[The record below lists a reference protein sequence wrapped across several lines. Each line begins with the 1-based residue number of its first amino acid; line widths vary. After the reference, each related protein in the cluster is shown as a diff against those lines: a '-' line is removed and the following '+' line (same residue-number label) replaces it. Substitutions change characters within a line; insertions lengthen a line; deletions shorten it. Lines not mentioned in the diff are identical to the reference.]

1 MIGAILMGISTTVAR
16 KVAIALDLASDPG
29 SPWRLGA
36 ELAQMLAVPAL
47 LVTVLVRNPL
57 MARLDE
63 ERERRLRTEARDEL
77 LAFARRIEGVEVSDA
92 LALTAASPAR
102 ALQELTERADVAAI
116 VVGSTARER
125 RPRILAGSVVQR
137 LVSGAACPVAVA
149 PHGYDDARPAPPRVG
164 VAFDA
169 SPESVQALEAGSAL
183 ARRAGA
189 ALRVITASPLWMI
202 DELPDPRREALAG
215 RAEMELRAAHDA
227 AVVAHGG
234 EGAFVAGEPAQVLA
248 EHSADLG
255 LLVTGSRGYGPLG
268 AVLVG
273 STTFELLRSAAC
285 PLLILPRGRDL
296 LAGS

>member
-1 MIGAILMGISTTVAR
+1 MADVDP
-16 KVAIALDLASDPG
+16 KVVIALDLASDPA
-29 SPWRLGA
+29 SPLRLGV
-36 ELAQMLAVPAL
+36 ELAQMLSGPVV
-47 LVTVLVRNPL
+47 LVTVLVKNPFL
-57 MARLDE
+57 SRVDDDREHRL
-63 ERERRLRTEARDEL
+63 RDEL
-77 LAFARRIEGVEVSDA
+77 VAVGRTVDEVEVSDA
-92 LALTAASPAR
+92 SVLTAASPAR
-102 ALQELTERADVAAI
+102 ALQELTERGDIAAI

-125 RPRILAGSVVQR
+125 RRRILAGSVVQR

-149 PHGYDDARPAPPRVG
+149 PHGYDDAVPAPPLVG

-189 ALRVITASPLWMI
+189 ALRVITANPLWMI

-273 STTFELLRSAAC
+273 STTYELLRSAAC
-285 PLLILPRGRDL
+285 PLLILPRGREL
-296 LAGS
+296 LPGS

>member
-1 MIGAILMGISTTVAR
+1 MADVDP
-16 KVAIALDLASDPG
+16 KVVIALDLASDPA
-29 SPWRLGA
+29 SPLRLGV
-36 ELAQMLAVPAL
+36 ELAQMLSGPVV
-47 LVTVLVRNPL
+47 LVTVLVKNPL
-57 MARLDE
+57 LSRVDDDREHRL
-63 ERERRLRTEARDEL
+63 RDEL
-77 LAFARRIEGVEVSDA
+77 VAVGRTVDEVEVSDA
-92 LALTAASPAR
+92 SVLTAASPAR
-102 ALQELTERADVAAI
+102 ALQELTERGDIAAI

-125 RPRILAGSVVQR
+125 RRRILAGSVVQR

-149 PHGYDDARPAPPRVG
+149 PHGYDDAVPAPPLVG

-189 ALRVITASPLWMI
+189 ALRVITANPLWMI

-273 STTFELLRSAAC
+273 STTYELLRSAAC
-285 PLLILPRGRDL
+285 PLLILPRGREL
-296 LAGS
+296 LPGS

>member
-1 MIGAILMGISTTVAR
+1 MPMADVGR
-16 KVAIALDLASDPG
+16 KVAIALDLASDPA
-29 SPWRLGA
+29 SPLRLGA
-36 ELAQMLAVPAL
+36 ELAQMLGAPVL
-47 LVTVLVRNPL
+47 LATVLD
-57 MARLDE
+57 DE
-63 ERERRLRTEARDEL
+63 RKRDEL
-77 LAFARRIEGVEVSDA
+77 LALGRSVDGMPVSDA
-92 LALTAASPAR
+92 LVLPSASPAR
-102 ALQELTERADVAAI
+102 ALQELTERGDIAAI

-125 RPRILAGSVVQR
+125 RRRILAGSVVQR

-149 PHGYDDARPAPPRVG
+149 PHGYDDARPAPPVVG

-169 SPESVQALEAGSAL
+169 SPESVHALEAGSAL

-189 ALRVITASPLWMI
+189 ALRVITANPLWMV

-215 RAEMELRAAHDA
+215 RAEIELRAAHDA

-234 EGAFVAGEPAQVLA
+234 ESVFVAGEGAQVLV
-248 EHSADLG
+248 EHSADLA

-273 STTFELLRSAAC
+273 STTSELLRSAAC

-296 LAGS
+296 LPSG